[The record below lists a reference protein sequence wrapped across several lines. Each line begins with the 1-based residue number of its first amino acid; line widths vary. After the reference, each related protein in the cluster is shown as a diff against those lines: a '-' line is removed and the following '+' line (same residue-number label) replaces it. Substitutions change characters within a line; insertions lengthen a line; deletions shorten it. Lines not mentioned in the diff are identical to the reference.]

1 MKAVGIIKDDEGT
14 LNREKATEM
23 AWATAEDTLDE
34 CEKEVAGKNT
44 ITCVWLTPFQCNESL
59 SHHFGCFSI

>member
-1 MKAVGIIKDDEGT
+1 MEAVGIIKDDEGT

-44 ITCVWLTPFQCNESL
+44 ITCV
-59 SHHFGCFSI
+59 

>member
-1 MKAVGIIKDDEGT
+1 MEAVGIIKDDE

-34 CEKEVAGKNT
+34 CEKEVTGK
-44 ITCVWLTPFQCNESL
+44 IPSHSCND
-59 SHHFGCFSI
+59 